1 MSRSASDGEQVGKL
15 VRRLREERRLTQQ
28 ALADQTGCS
37 RSLIQQIENGTR
49 VPPLALQ
56 ERLSSVLGERLP
68 TEGTETAADLAT
80 SELRMR
86 FSILLGKDP
95 AAVER
100 VLSIGESIVN
110 ANAARTEV
118 EPLRYIAERQLERAE
133 EVLTQIPSGSATVW
147 EWNTINDWLT
157 VLSRAQQGI
166 CAIHTAD
173 LGAISGD
180 VGDEYHA
187 EILRLAGADVWVRR
201 LYVLDNIDDVESYED
216 KLWQQVRAG
225 VETVLVNRRFASNAQ
240 GMLIVD
246 ESYVATGEYDYAR
259 RERVATRF
267 SALKHDIQFAQTRF
281 NKLYDLRSDGMALVV
296 NDIVALPQLAGYQRL
311 GQDDCRTLFRTALR
325 QAWNTDAGEPPV
337 EGEHP

>member
-49 VPPLALQ
+49 VPPLALR

-68 TEGTETAADLAT
+68 TAGTETDADLAG

-100 VLSIGESIVN
+100 VLTIAESIVN
-110 ANAARTEV
+110 ANAARAEV
-118 EPLRYIAERQLERAE
+118 APLRFIAERQLERAE

-147 EWNTINDWLT
+147 EWNTINDWLA
-157 VLSRAQQGI
+157 VLGRAQQAI

-173 LGAISGD
+173 LGTISGD

-187 EILRLAGADVWVRR
+187 EILRLAGAGVWVRR
-201 LYVLDNIDDVESYED
+201 LYVLDDIADVESYED

-240 GMLIVD
+240 SMLIVD
-246 ESYVATGEYDYAR
+246 ENYVATGEYDYAR

-281 NKLYDLRSDGMALVV
+281 NKLYDLRSVGMALVV
-296 NDIVALPQLAGYQRL
+296 NDIAALPQLAAFQRL
-311 GQDDCRTLFRTALR
+311 GQDDCRNLFRTALR
-325 QAWNTDAGEPPV
+325 QAWNDEGEPPV
-337 EGEHP
+337 EGDHP